1 MWWRV
6 AGFVSQL
13 GASAEDCLWVVAVAE
28 LVFCMVAIYP
38 RSSLSFKSSASPLL
52 QMVAFK
58 LLAVDGLR
66 IAAEVSS
73 GILPCWVNVSRRR
86 VRLLGTCGSPHP
98 HLLPYVFVFAS
109 GRACLG
115 GEATPLFH
123 GASGPIRA
131 HAD

>member
-98 HLLPYVFVFAS
+98 HML
-109 GRACLG
+109 ACFCICVWTRVPRWRDHAVVPR
-115 GEATPLFH
+115 GEWSHSST
-123 GASGPIRA
+123 R
-131 HAD
+131 